1 MLALFAELAIF
12 GMILFPQKRGVSAL
26 PSVSP
31 PLSSFWS
38 ARCLGS
44 EARNLPQESAAFR
57 KKLAGEI
64 SGGMRLSIY
73 KDGIRMFGHRPVLGA
88 WNFSR
93 RLPSIQE
100 LLHKFLCETKPTT
113 IYVQLLAE
121 MGILRFGTMGGS

>member
-1 MLALFAELAIF
+1 MLAVFAELAIF

-38 ARCLGS
+38 ARWLGS
-44 EARNLPQESAAFR
+44 AARNSPPESAAFR
-57 KKLAGEI
+57 KKLAG
-64 SGGMRLSIY
+64 R
-73 KDGIRMFGHRPVLGA
+73 
-88 WNFSR
+88 SR
-93 RLPSIQE
+93 ATVIQE

-121 MGILRFGTMGGS
+121 MGILGFGTMGGS